1 MNVTEWQVSWNLFA
15 ACTGLAYSPLKQHN
29 AEMCKMLFDGFA
41 PGIAADA
48 IWLRDL
54 ELEKLK
60 SAIINLIFHDNNMA
74 AI

>member
-1 MNVTEWQVSWNLFA
+1 
-15 ACTGLAYSPLKQHN
+15 
-29 AEMCKMLFDGFA
+29 MCKMLFDGFA